1 MRARPFG
8 KLAVAVG
15 LVMFTV
21 ACGQS
26 TTAPT
31 TMPSL
36 AVTGATVAVGQA
48 AQLKA
53 TTSFSGNPTQDV
65 TTQAVWQSANT
76 GVATVSA
83 TGVVTGVAPGTT
95 MVTATYQMLIAQT
108 YQPIAGSAAITVAP

>member
-1 MRARPFG
+1 MRVRPFG
-8 KLAVAVG
+8 TLAVAVG
-15 LVMFTV
+15 LVMVTL

-36 AVTGATVAVGQA
+36 AVAGSTVAVGQT

-65 TTQAVWQSANT
+65 TTEAVWQSANT
-76 GVATVSA
+76 SVATVSA

-95 MVTATYQMLIAQT
+95 MVTATCQLLVGSA
-108 YQPIAGSAAITVAP
+108 YQPLTGSAAITVTP